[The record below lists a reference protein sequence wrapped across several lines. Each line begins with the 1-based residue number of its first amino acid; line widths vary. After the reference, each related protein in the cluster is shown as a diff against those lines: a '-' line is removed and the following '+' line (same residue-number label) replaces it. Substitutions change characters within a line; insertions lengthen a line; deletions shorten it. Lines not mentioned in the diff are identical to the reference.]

1 MRDIVETKLVH
12 QCSVNRRF
20 IEMQI
25 QSIDFDGGIVKIN
38 ETKYAK
44 LWVRL
49 SKCEFEMGKNTTF
62 QQI

>member
-1 MRDIVETKLVH
+1 MRDIIETKLVH

-44 LWVRL
+44 L
-49 SKCEFEMGKNTTF
+49 
-62 QQI
+62 